1 MIAWAW
7 WVGIFNT
14 NTNCKA
20 VSFRDEWSVAEVGCG
35 TELVATVAEAVM
47 LQQQQQQ
54 QHSFSRDI
62 TLLRSLAHPPIPA
75 LALRVQN
82 LGHEALIEPPPP
94 QTLPESAARRGLFGG
109 CIGHMSGHGLE
120 LDAEVPFSQKSR
132 KSTTSTTMMTIMTM
146 AASSTASGLAMLSPD
161 HFR

>member
-47 LQQQQQQ
+47 LQQQHQQLITSQ
-54 QHSFSRDI
+54 LT
-62 TLLRSLAHPPIPA
+62 TLLCAPWLTHPIF
-75 LALRVQN
+75 L
-82 LGHEALIEPPPP
+82 
-94 QTLPESAARRGLFGG
+94 
-109 CIGHMSGHGLE
+109 
-120 LDAEVPFSQKSR
+120 
-132 KSTTSTTMMTIMTM
+132 
-146 AASSTASGLAMLSPD
+146 
-161 HFR
+161 

>member
-7 WVGIFNT
+7 WVGIFST

-47 LQQQQQQ
+47 LQQQQKQ

-62 TLLRSLAHPPIPA
+62 TLLA
-75 LALRVQN
+75 L
-82 LGHEALIEPPPP
+82 LGSRPHGPF
-94 QTLPESAARRGLFGG
+94 FGRAG
-109 CIGHMSGHGLE
+109 
-120 LDAEVPFSQKSR
+120 
-132 KSTTSTTMMTIMTM
+132 
-146 AASSTASGLAMLSPD
+146 STARAWSRLGRGWAWGGLARNLQAMQADGL
-161 HFR
+161 

>member
-7 WVGIFNT
+7 WVGIFST

-62 TLLRSLAHPPIPA
+62 TLLRSLAQGPTARSSVARAP
-75 LALRVQN
+75 
-82 LGHEALIEPPPP
+82 
-94 QTLPESAARRGLFGG
+94 RRGRGAGSEG
-109 CIGHMSGHGLE
+109 CGRG
-120 LDAEVPFSQKSR
+120 AV
-132 KSTTSTTMMTIMTM
+132 
-146 AASSTASGLAMLSPD
+146 
-161 HFR
+161 